1 MILYLCH
8 LTVSGNMHTQIL
20 PSQAPTPNMID
31 TERNSFTVN
40 NNTVRYLKLRLSG
53 IQEILL
59 DSVSER
65 MH

>member
-1 MILYLCH
+1 
-8 LTVSGNMHTQIL
+8 MHTQIL